1 MIMKTTQSKWLTA
14 LLVCGS
20 LVMGASAFGAVGT
33 YTDIGAVETT
43 DKGNAQF
50 IWTSPADLN
59 VTWPTSTVQDPAV
72 TILPDNPVLLDK
84 FQWKQVNLTSTF
96 DWTQAAVDA
105 GEPDAWGFGE
115 AGYSTLPTYTLTQ
128 SAAAPVFVTNGA
140 WQTFSGTVNVGASQ
154 TFQIVP
160 QVGADA
166 TTPDA
171 TLTSAIATAIT
182 DGSTGKYTYAEATTV
197 AGFSVNDAGL
207 VTVTS
212 ASYGTYTV
220 NVALTEE
227 VGKWDAIATPQAVT
241 VTINPI
247 TITAINF
254 TPPGSLVYSGTEKTY
269 SAMGTYDTTE
279 EVALIVTNDNPAI
292 NVGTY
297 TATASAPAGYVFDVT
312 ITEEQKEQDFTITP
326 YPTTWAGTSVDL
338 PPSFIFGDE
347 VLYTGGSFTAA
358 GLNGDAFAATQELN
372 YTQWTSTEAA
382 VTFDP
387 TFTPGLEGSIAG
399 NYDVTGAPVVV
410 PVTATLRT
418 LAFTPSTV
426 SVAVGADAALT
437 APTVVTTG
445 WTGTF
450 TAFEA
455 AVNGTTWTSFAPT
468 ANFTTDGTNV
478 TGVNVAAGDALTA
491 NFPGIANQ
499 AEALTGATYATVTV
513 TAGTWPTDLK
523 VQIAGTD
530 YSTPIAYDGTAKE
543 VTIGSAPAG
552 TEVTINGTAETS
564 ITHAGTYAINATNPN
579 YTGDLYAAAQDVVIS
594 PVAIT
599 LAIDNPASATS
610 FGKETVPAAMSWSG
624 MVGSDNF
631 DPVNAATADYT
642 AWTTAVGTGIFNY
655 TSVAPT
661 AMTAGSTGLITDY
674 TFTPTVAL
682 PGNVEKSTVTI
693 AGLTTPMDEQ
703 LNAATVT
710 LVPTVDLSSFVSA
723 GAPAIT
729 FSGATADDTIVPVT
743 GTNNLTLNFIAV
755 GGPIDVTVT
764 GASGLDAAN
773 FEVTPF
779 VIAVTVTDAPFATGI
794 IYLSNAGN
802 GDGAFVTPA
811 NISRFTA
818 AMTAVGVTE
827 IRIMSDVAAFTANI
841 DFSSAVGTLTKVSAG
856 WTAAD
861 AQGASAPVVTGAVTF
876 ATDKTL
882 AKMIVVGAFNAPTV
896 GTAEKCTFIVSAPVA
911 LNGIAMSNSVISGDA
926 VTVTSGTLANCAFE
940 TATEGIYGTAVAGA
954 TASFW
959 IAPESA
965 SNFFSPKFNGTY
977 VPQPGSVLLNRGS
990 ATLVE

>member
-14 LLVCGS
+14 LLACGS
-20 LVMGASAFGAVGT
+20 LVMGASAFGAAGT
-33 YTDIGAVETT
+33 YTDIGAVETEAP
-43 DKGNAQF
+43 GNAQF
-50 IWTSPADLN
+50 IWTSPANLN

-115 AGYSTLPTYTLTQ
+115 VGYSTLPTYTLTQ
-128 SAAAPVFVTNGA
+128 SAAAPVFVTGE
-140 WQTFSGTVNVGASQ
+140 WQTLPGTVNVGASQ

-182 DGSTGKYTYAEATTV
+182 GGSTGKYTYAEADPVT
-197 AGFSVNDAGL
+197 GFSVDNDGL
-207 VTVTS
+207 VTV
-212 ASYGTYTV
+212 AEAAYGTYTV

-227 VGKWDAIATPQAVT
+227 SGKWGAIATPQAVT

-254 TPPGSLVYSGTEKTY
+254 TDPGSLVYSGIEKTY
-269 SAMGTYDTTE
+269 SAMGTYDTDKT
-279 EVALIVTNDNPAI
+279 VALIVTNDNAAI

-297 TATASAPAGYVFDVT
+297 TATASAPAGYVFDGT
-312 ITEEQKEQDFTITP
+312 ITGDQKTQGFSITP
-326 YPTTWAGTSVDL
+326 YPTIWVGTSVDL
-338 PPSFIFGDE
+338 PASFIFGDE
-347 VLYTGGSFTAA
+347 VPYTGGSFTAA
-358 GLNGDAFAATQELN
+358 GLNGDVFAATQELN

-387 TFTPGLEGSIAG
+387 AFTPGLEGSIAG
-399 NYDVTGAPVVV
+399 NYDVTGAPVVA

-543 VTIGSAPAG
+543 VAIGSAPAG
-552 TEVTINGTAETS
+552 TVVTIDGTVGTS
-564 ITHAGTYAINATNPN
+564 ITHAETYAINATNPN
-579 YTGDLYAAAQDVVIS
+579 YTGDLYATAQEVVIS

-599 LAIDNPASATS
+599 LAIENPASATS
-610 FGKETVPAAMSWSG
+610 FGKEVVPAAMSWTD

-631 DPVNAATADYT
+631 EPVNAGNNYI

-674 TFTPTVAL
+674 TFTPAVAL

-876 ATDKTL
+876 AADKTL

-911 LNGIAMSNSVISGDA
+911 LTGIAMSNSVISGAA

-940 TATEGIYGTAVAGA
+940 TATEADYGKAVPGA

-977 VPQPGSVLLNRGS
+977 VPQSGSVLLNRGS
-990 ATLVE
+990 ATVVE